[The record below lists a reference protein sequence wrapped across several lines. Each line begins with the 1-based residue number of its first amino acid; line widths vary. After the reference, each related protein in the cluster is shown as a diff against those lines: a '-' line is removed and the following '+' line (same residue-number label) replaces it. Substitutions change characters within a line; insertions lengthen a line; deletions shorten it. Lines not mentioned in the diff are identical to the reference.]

1 VVSGAERLLLHDSW
15 PGLRDDSFAT
25 DNPYSP
31 THAIPY
37 AAAHAA
43 SHPAAYAAAA
53 ATSSHPATFA
63 ATHSAASPCRAR

>member
-1 VVSGAERLLLHDSW
+1 VVSEAEGLLLHDRR
-15 PGLRDDSFAT
+15 PGLRDHSLTT
-25 DNPYSP
+25 DNADNP
-31 THAIPY
+31 THALPY